1 MGPLATSLLGSV
13 QMDWQLGVADAIATL
28 GPLNPGANCQSI

>member
-1 MGPLATSLLGSV
+1 MGQLASSLLGSV
-13 QMDWQLGVADAIATL
+13 RMDWQLGVVDAIATL